1 MRGIQIN
8 RFIALAVAFLIFT
21 LNSSTGIAAE
31 IFVQP
36 GGSIQAAINNAS
48 SGDEIVI
55 GPGNY
60 TENIIITKGDLVI
73 RSETGNPE
81 DTIIGASNS
90 SINVLYVRANNV
102 TISGFK
108 IRAAENQDVTG
119 IHMAACSNCAVSNN
133 DLSENYLGLSLS
145 SSKNNTISNNS
156 MNLNENYGIHLVRS
170 ENNVLF
176 NNTANSN
183 AHGIVLESNSIDN
196 NLTGNLANSNIGYGF
211 YLISSGNNTFSN
223 NTAIENDMGI
233 YAVSSN
239 MSIISGNN
247 VSKNVNYGIWLSR
260 SNDCIISG
268 NIANKTRCGI
278 YLDSSDNN
286 TVYGNIVASNTESGL
301 SMCPACDNNTVFN
314 NYFNNVY
321 NTDIGNRK
329 NHWNIKRT
337 AGKNIVGG
345 PYIAGNFWAKPDGK
359 GFSETAPDENK
370 DGIAD
375 IAYNETNVTDYLPL
389 VPVHDPEQEV
399 VPLGT
404 T

>member
-1 MRGIQIN
+1 M
-8 RFIALAVAFLIFT
+8 
-21 LNSSTGIAAE
+21 
-31 IFVQP
+31 
-36 GGSIQAAINNAS
+36 
-48 SGDEIVI
+48 
-55 GPGNY
+55 
-60 TENIIITKGDLVI
+60 
-73 RSETGNPE
+73 
-81 DTIIGASNS
+81 
-90 SINVLYVRANNV
+90 

-108 IRAAENQDVTG
+108 IRAAEHTDVTG
-119 IHMAACSNCAVSNN
+119 IHMVACSNCAISNN

-145 SSKNNTISNNS
+145 SSKDNTISNNS
-156 MNLNENYGIHLVRS
+156 IDLNENYGVHLVRS

-183 AHGIVLESNSIDN
+183 YHGIVLESNCGDN

-223 NTAIENDMGI
+223 NTVIENNMGI

-247 VSKNVNYGIWLSR
+247 FSENVKYGVWVSR
-260 SNDCIISG
+260 SNYNTISG
-268 NIANKTRCGI
+268 NIANKTRRGI

-286 TVYGNIVASNTESGL
+286 RVYGNIIASNTESGL
-301 SMCPACDNNTVFN
+301 SMCPGCDNNTVYN

-345 PYIAGNFWAKPDGK
+345 PYIAGNFWASPEGK

-389 VPVHDPEQEV
+389 VSVHDPGQEV